1 MTERRQ
7 NQEYRRGFDAYIQS
21 ALLDIV
27 NDLVWSVRRDDY
39 NIIFVNAAAER
50 IYGRPINSLRL
61 NRKLWFDSIHEDDQ
75 DTIRDA
81 LEQVLETG
89 RVELDFRIVQPN
101 GDLRWLNGTFRRTTT
116 QDGQTQIGCVAK
128 DVTRRVNAEVELDKA
143 TAIYH
148 SLVESLPINVFRKD
162 REGRIEF
169 ANQRYCQSFGQPL
182 SELVGKTDFD
192 LFDANLAKKYSNDD
206 RWVLQTGLPFHDI
219 EQHPGSDG
227 KTMFVEVLKAPVVDV
242 DGRRVGIQGMF
253 WDVTERKNAENAL
266 QQAKEIAEAA
276 NRAKS
281 DFLAN
286 VSHEI
291 RTPMNG
297 ILGMTSLLLDSRVDN
312 TQREYLN
319 MIQQSGESLLSL
331 INDILDFSK
340 VEAGKLELEPK
351 PFDLRERIGDTM
363 RSLAL
368 RAYSK
373 GIELVLDVDQRI
385 PPTVVGD
392 VGRIRQVLVNLIG
405 NAIKFTE
412 EGEVVLKI
420 QNLNRDNGRCQLRFD
435 VIDTGIGIEADKI
448 DQVFEQF
455 EQADTSTTR
464 KYGGTGLGLAI
475 GTRLVELMGGEIKV
489 ESQIDEG
496 SRFFFDVW
504 LPIVED
510 EFDPEL
516 ENIDLTDTSV
526 LLVDPHDTSR
536 RVNEK
541 ILQHWRINVTTVNG
555 RQQAEAILQSDSTIQ
570 VILLDVVDDK
580 EGDKKNPSYELA
592 SWIRENDQQKRR
604 KLILFSSSNR
614 REDSELLQSLKIDA
628 QLIKPVKE
636 KDLILAI
643 AKSLG
648 KTQTPVIETPPPVE
662 SPEDDAKPLKI
673 LLAEDNLVNQKLAI
687 GLLEKEGHTL
697 QVAEDGIGAVD
708 QFKKETFDVVL
719 MDIQMPEMDGLE
731 ATRAIRRY
739 EHDKKLSPVPI
750 IAMTA
755 RAMAGDRDEC
765 LAAGMDDYISKP
777 IRPAQLY
784 QALAIATGRIPEESS
799 TSGGSPQLTNQLVDW
814 TVALETVGGDRELL
828 SDLIKVFLT
837 EWKGMIRDIEQ
848 AVQKQSKLD
857 IRRTAHSL
865 KGALN
870 HLGAT
875 STATKALVLENMG
888 EQGELSRATE
898 AFSVLQSEVYKLLAE
913 FEAFTIEIEPSQ

>member
-1 MTERRQ
+1 MAEQ
-7 NQEYRRGFDAYIQS
+7 PQDQENRRGFDAHIQS

-27 NDLVWSVRRDDY
+27 NDLVWSVRQGDHD
-39 NIIFVNAAAER
+39 IIFVNAAAER

-61 NRKLWFDSIHEDDQ
+61 NRKLWFEAIHENDQ
-75 DTIRDA
+75 ENVRIS
-81 LEQVLETG
+81 LEQVVETG

-101 GDLRWLNGTFRRTTT
+101 GDLRWLSGTFRRTTT

-128 DVTRRVNAEVELDKA
+128 DVTRRVTAEVELDKA

-169 ANQRYCQSFGQPL
+169 ANQRYCKSFGKPL
-182 SELVGKTDFD
+182 EELVGKTDFD
-192 LFDANLAKKYSNDD
+192 LFDTGLAKKYSNDD

-227 KTMFVEVLKAPVVDV
+227 STMFVEVLKAPVVDV

-276 NRAKS
+276 NQAKS

-297 ILGMTSLLLDSRVDN
+297 ILGMTGLLLDSIIDN

-340 VEAGKLELEPK
+340 VEAGKLQLDAK

-368 RAYSK
+368 RAYAK
-373 GIELVLDVDQRI
+373 GIELVLDVDRRLPLELI
-385 PPTVVGD
+385 GD

-412 EGEVVLKI
+412 QGEVVLKI
-420 QNLNRDNGRCQLRFD
+420 QELNRDETRSQVRFD
-435 VIDTGIGIEADKI
+435 VTDTGIGIEADKI
-448 DQVFEQF
+448 ARVFEQF
-455 EQADTSTTR
+455 EQADSSTTR

-475 GTRLVELMGGEIKV
+475 GTRLVALMGGEIKV
-489 ESQIDEG
+489 ESQLGEG
-496 SRFFFDVW
+496 SRFFFDIW
-504 LPIVED
+504 LPLGET
-510 EFDPEL
+510 ETDPEL
-516 ENIDLTDTSV
+516 QGLDFDGVSV
-526 LLVDPHDTSR
+526 LLVDSNETSR
-536 RVNEK
+536 RVYEK
-541 ILQHWRINVTTVNG
+541 ILQHWQIEVTTVNN
-555 RQQAEAILQSDSTIQ
+555 RKQAKAILETDSSIQ
-570 VILLDVVDDK
+570 VVLLDLVDYG
-580 EGDKKNPSYELA
+580 EGIDNPSYELA
-592 SWIRENDQQKRR
+592 SWIRENDQQRRR

-614 REDSELLQSLKIDA
+614 REDSELQQELKVDA

-643 AKSLG
+643 ATSIG
-648 KTQTPVIETPPPVE
+648 RNTRSVIDDPTSVDVE
-662 SPEDDAKPLKI
+662 SGEAQPLKI
-673 LLAEDNLVNQKLAI
+673 LLAEDNLVNQRLAV
-687 GLLEKEGHTL
+687 GLLEKQGH
-697 QVAEDGIGAVD
+697 VIEIAGDGIAAID
-708 QFKKETFDVVL
+708 QFKKGTFDLVL

-739 EHDKKLSPVPI
+739 EREKELAPVPI
-750 IAMTA
+750 VAMTA

-765 LAAGMDDYISKP
+765 IAAGMDDYISKP
-777 IRPAQLY
+777 IRPAQLF
-784 QALAIATGRIPEESS
+784 QVLAVSTGRVAEE
-799 TSGGSPQLTNQLVDW
+799 TSPGNGSLINNSLVDW
-814 TVALETVGGDRELL
+814 SVALETVGGDRELL
-828 SDLIKVFLT
+828 CDLIKVFLS
-837 EWKGMIRDIEQ
+837 EWKVMLGDIER
-848 AVQKQSKLD
+848 AVDEQSKLD
-857 IRRTAHSL
+857 LRRTAHSL

-875 STATKALVLENMG
+875 STAAKALVLENMG
-888 EQGELSRATE
+888 EQGELSRATD
-898 AFSVLQSEVYKLLAE
+898 AFFVLQDEVHKVLAD
-913 FEAFTIEIEPSQ
+913 FEAFTIEIDPSQ